1 MARSEYVVI
10 VGCGRLG
17 SILANRLSATGNQI
31 VVVDVREG
39 AFDKLSTEF
48 SGYKVVGN
56 AIEMRVLRDAQVG
69 EADYVFAV
77 TRIDNVNLMVAQ
89 IARRVFEVP
98 RVVARVF
105 DPARESIYREFGIET
120 ISPVKLTAEVFLDIF
135 QNTEGE
141 S

>member
-17 SILANRLSATGNQI
+17 SILANRLSVTGNQI

>member
-17 SILANRLSATGNQI
+17 AMLANRLSATGNQI

-56 AIEMRVLRDAQVG
+56 AIEMRVLRDAQID

-89 IARRVFEVP
+89 IARRVFKVP